1 MIFYCNDILW
11 QLTATASAPGG
22 VEKTV
27 TSSVYNHR
35 DKRQAVDEPDN
46 IEQDQLQ
53 TNINAINDNG
63 Q

>member
-1 MIFYCNDILW
+1 MIFNCNDILW
-11 QLTATASAPGG
+11 QLTATAPGD

-35 DKRQAVDEPDN
+35 DKRQAGDEPDN

-53 TNINAINDNG
+53 TNINAINVDG
-63 Q
+63 K